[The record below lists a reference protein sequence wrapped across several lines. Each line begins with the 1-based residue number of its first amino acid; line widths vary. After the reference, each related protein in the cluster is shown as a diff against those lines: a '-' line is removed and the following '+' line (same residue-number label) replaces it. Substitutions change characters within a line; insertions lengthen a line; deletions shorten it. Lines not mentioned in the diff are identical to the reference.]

1 MAVEAAAKEEGS
13 ELRRRGVHNRHNQSR
28 SVITPLYPSV
38 PFNAQNESCPIY
50 TLNHLTLNSHN
61 TNQSVR

>member
-13 ELRRRGVHNRHNQSR
+13 ELRRRGVHRQS
-28 SVITPLYPSV
+28 TPLYPSV
-38 PFNAQNESCPIY
+38 PFNAQNEQCPIY
-50 TLNHLTLNSHN
+50 TLNHLSLNTHTQQ